1 MKIIDSNFDNSV
13 INGMAAQFGLFL
25 GILVIAITA
34 LIIFFKILKV
44 PNKIAGSLAILIFLV
59 IAYYVYQI
67 CNILPS

>member
-13 INGMAAQFGLFL
+13 INGMASQFGLFL

-44 PNKIAGSLAILIFLV
+44 PNKIAGPLTVLIFFV
-59 IAYYVYQI
+59 TAYYVFKLVI
-67 CNILPS
+67 S